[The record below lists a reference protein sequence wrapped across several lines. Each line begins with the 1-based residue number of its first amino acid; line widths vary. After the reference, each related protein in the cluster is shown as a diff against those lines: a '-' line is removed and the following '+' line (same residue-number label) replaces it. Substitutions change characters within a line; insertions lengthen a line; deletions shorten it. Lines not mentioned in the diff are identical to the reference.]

1 MKQQTIG
8 ISEHVRAPILQICL
22 AESGACAKPTCNSP
36 KHPKPVPLTLVPPK
50 EVKIDLNDFDLK
62 LGENSSCTAF

>member
-1 MKQQTIG
+1 MY
-8 ISEHVRAPILQICL
+8 EHQSYKYVWQKAMHVLNQL
-22 AESGACAKPTCNSP
+22 ANSP

-50 EVKIDLNDFDLK
+50 EVKIDLNDFDVK